1 MLYTQ
6 GPKLMLSTA
15 DLAKLRG
22 TSNYKSAYREMKLLQ
37 DVYGR
42 KTIKSITVFDYGNY
56 HGIPADHVL
65 MALGRRPMAATA

>member
-1 MLYTQ
+1 
-6 GPKLMLSTA
+6 MLSTS
-15 DLAKLRG
+15 DLSKLRG
-22 TSNYKSAYREMKLLQ
+22 TQNYKSSYREMKLLQ

-42 KTIKSITVFDYGNY
+42 KTIKSITVFDYAHY